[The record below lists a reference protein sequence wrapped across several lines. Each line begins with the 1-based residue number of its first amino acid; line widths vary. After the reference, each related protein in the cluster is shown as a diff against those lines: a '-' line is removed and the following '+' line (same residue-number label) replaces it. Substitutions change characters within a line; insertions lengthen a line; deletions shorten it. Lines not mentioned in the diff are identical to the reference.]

1 MMNKIVLILF
11 AALIFFPES
20 ARAQM
25 SEDAKIEQLLV
36 AVKQTP
42 EDARFLRNGNE
53 YGREQAAEHLRRKYQ
68 HGKRYAGT
76 ARLFIENIAS
86 KSSVTGAEYRIRFV
100 DGTTMTTREFFT
112 EELKKIE
119 KRDEAPES
127 SQLP

>member
-1 MMNKIVLILF
+1 MMNKIVPILF
-11 AALIFFPES
+11 VTLIFFSGIS

-25 SEDAKIEQLLV
+25 SEDAKIEQLLA
-36 AVKQTP
+36 AVKQAP

-68 HGKRYAGT
+68 RGKKYAGT

-86 KSSVTGAEYRIRFV
+86 KSSFTGVEYHIRFV

-119 KRDEAPES
+119 S